1 MALVQKNLKQRALL
15 IVLAVCCGFMASL
28 VDSIRRYNRLVWDL
42 RVIWYT
48 IIIAV
53 LFFFFVWLLEHI
65 LAWLNREPETC
76 RNGSRKLREIFSFE
90 TSKKQF
96 ALIAVVLVLC
106 WLPYLIVTYPGVIW
120 YDTEQQLLQWNG
132 QPNTNGYDCAA
143 HAWNARGW

>member
-53 LFFFFVWLLEHI
+53 LFFLFRMAFRTYI
-65 LAWLNREPETC
+65 GLAES
-76 RNGSRKLREIFSFE
+76 G
-90 TSKKQF
+90 
-96 ALIAVVLVLC
+96 A
-106 WLPYLIVTYPGVIW
+106 
-120 YDTEQQLLQWNG
+120 
-132 QPNTNGYDCAA
+132 
-143 HAWNARGW
+143 